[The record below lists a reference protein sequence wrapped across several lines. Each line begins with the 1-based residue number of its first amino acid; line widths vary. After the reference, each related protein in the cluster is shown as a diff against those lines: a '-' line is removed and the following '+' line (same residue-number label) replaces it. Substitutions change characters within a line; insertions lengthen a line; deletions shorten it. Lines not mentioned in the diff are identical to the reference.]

1 MKPPP
6 DQPKPSLNPEEL
18 ENLSAYL
25 DHELDEAGTE
35 QVTAA
40 LSRRPEVRKEADT
53 LRKTWEML
61 DYLPRPQAPKSFT
74 EQTLT
79 RLQSTKGI
87 LLQQGIKWRRYA
99 IAGWAAAVLMAAA
112 FGFWLTYSSGRVTE
126 YVEVQAPVQDVLPA
140 METLHQEPVVIP
152 TASTTSAEH
161 KIPRKDMRLFPRTPA
176 EREAISKQR
185 NERLTR
191 EIGKVL
197 NELRKK
203 ATDAEREHL
212 AELSRKG
219 GLPYMAAVIEL
230 ARKYNIP
237 LDAPVAASSDA
248 TSPMKNLKKMNK
260 NKEAGGE

>member
-1 MKPPP
+1 
-6 DQPKPSLNPEEL
+6 
-18 ENLSAYL
+18 
-25 DHELDEAGTE
+25 
-35 QVTAA
+35 
-40 LSRRPEVRKEADT
+40 
-53 LRKTWEML
+53 ML

-87 LLQQGIKWRRYA
+87 LVQQGIKWRRYA

-112 FGFWLTYSSGRVTE
+112 FGFWLTYSTGRVTE
-126 YVEVQAPVQDVLPA
+126 YVEVQSPVQDVLPD
-140 METLHQEPVVIP
+140 MEIAHQEPVTTVITP
-152 TASTTSAEH
+152 TSTTEA
-161 KIPRKDMRLFPRTPA
+161 KFPKKDFKLFGRTQA

-203 ATDAEREHL
+203 ATSTERHHL
-212 AELSRKG
+212 IELSRKG

-230 ARKYNIP
+230 ARKYNIS
-237 LDAPVAASSDA
+237 LDAPVPTSTDPAAP
-248 TSPMKNLKKMNK
+248 PMKNNKKNK
-260 NKEAGGE
+260 NKENGGE

>member
-6 DQPKPSLNPEEL
+6 DKPKPSLNPDEQ

-35 QVTAA
+35 QVTAD

-87 LLQQGIKWRRYA
+87 LVQQGIKWRRYA
-99 IAGWAAAVLMAAA
+99 IAGWAAAVLMAAG
-112 FGFWLTYSSGRVTE
+112 FGFWLTYSTGRVTE
-126 YVEVQAPVQDVLPA
+126 YVEVQSPVQDVLPA
-140 METLHQEPVVIP
+140 IETPQTEPVVVA
-152 TASTTSAEH
+152 TASTTAAEP

-203 ATDAEREHL
+203 ATEAERDHL
-212 AELSRKG
+212 MELSRKG

-230 ARKYNIP
+230 ARKYNIS
-237 LDAPVAASSDA
+237 LEAPVPVSTDTAGP
-248 TSPMKNLKKMNK
+248 PMKNNKKNK
-260 NKEAGGE
+260 SKEAGGE